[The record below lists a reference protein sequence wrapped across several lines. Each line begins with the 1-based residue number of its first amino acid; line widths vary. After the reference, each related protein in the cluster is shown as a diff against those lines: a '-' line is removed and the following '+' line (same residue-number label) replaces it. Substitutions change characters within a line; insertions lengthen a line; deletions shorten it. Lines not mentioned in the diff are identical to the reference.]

1 MGTHAVPTV
10 SWYRMTVTE
19 VRAAYPKWRRLPPAS
34 AWQAH
39 FWQIAVRVDTDVG
52 VVGHGYGGGGQPAV
66 HVINDHLRRFL
77 VGRAIG
83 GVDDIAAAWDELYP
97 VSIPYGRGGLA
108 QMALSGVD
116 LALWDALARAER
128 VPVHRLIGPRTK
140 QRVTAYATSGDL
152 ELTARYG
159 YGAMKLSHRWRTE
172 ADFESA
178 GERLAAARAA
188 LGPAA
193 RLMVDCYLSWPVAV
207 AARMGELLAPYA
219 PYWFE
224 DVATPEHLAEL
235 AALRPRIEPVLLA
248 GGEHDFTPAAFAA
261 IARHRALDLWQPDVT
276 WAGGITG
283 TLRILELARRY
294 RVPVVPHRG
303 GEPWG
308 LHLIVATD
316 CLDLAETMPQRW
328 QEPREDLWLGEPEVI
343 AGTID
348 PGDAPGFGVRLNEDL
363 L

>member
-1 MGTHAVPTV
+1 MVPDDGN
-10 SWYRMTVTE
+10 RG
-19 VRAAYPKWRRLPPAS
+19 AGRLPEVAAPAAAV

-52 VVGHGYGGGGQPAV
+52 VVGYGYGGGGRPAV

-77 VGRAIG
+77 VGAARS
-83 GVDDIAAAWDELYP
+83 AAWTTSPQRGTKLYR

-140 QRVTAYATSGDL
+140 QRVTAYATGGDL

-172 ADFESA
+172 ADFGSA
-178 GERLAAARAA
+178 GELLAAARAA

-235 AALRPRIEPVLLA
+235 GRAASADQAGAA
-248 GGEHDFTPAAFAA
+248 GGRR
-261 IARHRALDLWQPDVT
+261 ARLH
-276 WAGGITG
+276 AGGVRG
-283 TLRILELARRY
+283 DRPPRCAR
-294 RVPVVPHRG
+294 PVAAR
-303 GEPWG
+303 
-308 LHLIVATD
+308 T
-316 CLDLAETMPQRW
+316 
-328 QEPREDLWLGEPEVI
+328 
-343 AGTID
+343 
-348 PGDAPGFGVRLNEDL
+348 
-363 L
+363 

>member
-1 MGTHAVPTV
+1 MK
-10 SWYRMTVTE
+10 VTE
-19 VRAAYPKWRRLPPAS
+19 VRAAYPKWRQVRPAD

-39 FWQIAVRVDTDVG
+39 FWQIAVRVVTDVG
-52 VVGHGYGGGGQPAV
+52 VVGYGYGGGGQPAV
-66 HVINDHLRRFL
+66 QVINDHLSRFL
-77 VGRAIG
+77 VGRSIDDVG
-83 GVDDIAAAWDELYP
+83 DIAAAWDELYR

-128 VPVHRLIGPRTK
+128 CPVHRLIGPRSK
-140 QRVTAYATSGDL
+140 GRVTAYATGGDL

-159 YGAMKLSHRWRTE
+159 YSAMKLSHRWQGE
-172 ADFESA
+172 ADYDSA
-178 GERLAAARAA
+178 AARLAAARAA

-193 RLMVDCYLSWPVAV
+193 RLMVDCYLSWPAAV
-207 AARMGELLAPYA
+207 ADRMAELLAPYA

-235 AALRPRIEPVLLA
+235 AALRAHVKPVLLA
-248 GGEHDFTPAAFAA
+248 GGEHDFTAAAFAE
-261 IARHRALDLWQPDVT
+261 IARHGALDLWQPDVT

-283 TLRILELARRY
+283 TLRILELARRHG
-294 RVPVVPHRG
+294 VPVVPHRG

-316 CLDLAETMPQRW
+316 CLDLAETMPHRW
-328 QEPREDLWLGEPEVI
+328 QEPRDDLWLGEPEVI
-343 AGTID
+343 DGTIE
-348 PGDAPGFGVRLNEDL
+348 PGDEPGFGVRLNEDML
-363 L
+363 

>member
-1 MGTHAVPTV
+1 M
-10 SWYRMTVTE
+10 MVTE
-19 VRAAYPKWRRLPPAS
+19 VRAAYPKWRRLPPAD

-52 VVGHGYGGGGQPAV
+52 VVGHGYGGGGRPAV

-77 VGRAIG
+77 VGRSLG
-83 GVDDIAAAWDELYP
+83 GVDDIAAAWDELYR

-140 QRVTAYATSGDL
+140 GRVTAYATGGDL
-152 ELTARYG
+152 ELAARYG

-178 GERLAAARAA
+178 GELLAAARAA

-224 DVATPEHLAEL
+224 DVATPEHLDEL
-235 AALRPRIEPVLLA
+235 AALRPRIKPVLLA
-248 GGEHDFTPAAFAA
+248 GGEHDFTPAAFKA
-261 IARHRALDLWQPDVT
+261 IARHGALDLWQPDVT
-276 WAGGITG
+276 WAGGLTG
-283 TLRILELARRY
+283 TLRILELARRHG
-294 RVPVVPHRG
+294 VPVVPHRG

-316 CLDLAETMPQRW
+316 CLDLAETMPHRW
-328 QEPREDLWLGEPEVI
+328 QEPREDLWLGEPEVVD
-343 AGTID
+343 GTIE

>member
-1 MGTHAVPTV
+1 
-10 SWYRMTVTE
+10 MTVTE
-19 VRAAYPKWRRLPPAS
+19 VRAAYPKWRRLPPAD

-52 VVGHGYGGGGQPAV
+52 VVGHGYGGGGRPAV
-66 HVINDHLRRFL
+66 HVVNDHLRRFL
-77 VGRAIG
+77 VGRTIG
-83 GVDDIAAAWDELYP
+83 GVDDIAAAWDELYR

-140 QRVTAYATSGDL
+140 GRVTAYATGGDL
-152 ELTARYG
+152 ELAARYG

-172 ADFESA
+172 ADLESA
-178 GERLAAARAA
+178 GELLAAARAA
-188 LGPAA
+188 LGPTA

-224 DVATPEHLAEL
+224 DVATPDHLAEL
-235 AALRPRIEPVLLA
+235 AALRPRVKPVLLA

-261 IARHRALDLWQPDVT
+261 IAGHGALDLWQPDVT

-283 TLRILELARRY
+283 TLRILELARRHG
-294 RVPVVPHRG
+294 VPVVPHRG

-316 CLDLAETMPQRW
+316 CLDLAETMPRRW
-328 QEPREDLWLGEPEVI
+328 QEPREDLWLGEPEVTG
-343 AGTID
+343 GTIE
-348 PGDAPGFGVRLNEDL
+348 PGDEPGFGVRLNEDL